1 MERKVFNIFLASLG
15 DLAEERNIV
24 SDVVNRINKIFSKT
38 NNWYIELLGWED
50 TLPGASRPQELINK
64 DIEICDLFLGLL
76 WKRWG
81 TPTGKSDSGF
91 KEEFDL
97 ANNLNKKN
105 KKPEIWIYLKSID
118 DEFLDDPGEQL
129 NKVLG
134 FRKWLIKSKK
144 FFYKE
149 FKETSNGEKLIYDN
163 LLQYLL
169 NLEQQN
175 YQSKNKQSVRATKG
189 KSKGKTL
196 NESHKDLFFDI
207 NLSVQEDKIDQIK
220 FWKRARLMLIAKSW
234 FDQVYESD
242 FLGNHDI
249 NLLFTN
255 RKNWSFTNEEK
266 H

>member
-105 KKPEIWIYLKSID
+105 KNLKS
-118 DEFLDDPGEQL
+118 
-129 NKVLG
+129 G
-134 FRKWLIKSKK
+134 FI
-144 FFYKE
+144 
-149 FKETSNGEKLIYDN
+149 
-163 LLQYLL
+163 
-169 NLEQQN
+169 
-175 YQSKNKQSVRATKG
+175 
-189 KSKGKTL
+189 
-196 NESHKDLFFDI
+196 
-207 NLSVQEDKIDQIK
+207 
-220 FWKRARLMLIAKSW
+220 
-234 FDQVYESD
+234 
-242 FLGNHDI
+242 
-249 NLLFTN
+249 
-255 RKNWSFTNEEK
+255 
-266 H
+266 